1 MQINIDTIDLYTF
14 DLFIYLVYHLLTNPI
29 LSKSL
34 SNQLDVVFFLTYR
47 YQSKYIQLCCRRY
60 A

>member
-14 DLFIYLVYHLLTNPI
+14 DLFIYLVYHLFTNPI

-34 SNQLDVVFFLTYR
+34 SNQLDIFF
-47 YQSKYIQLCCRRY
+47 
-60 A
+60 